1 MHHRSNKEVSK
12 VCVEQ
17 KSPAVINAGFHSVDN
32 DNKCEN
38 EYEMRDINE
47 KKEEEIKS

>member
-1 MHHRSNKEVSK
+1 MQHQSNKGVSK

-17 KSPAVINAGFHSVDN
+17 KSPEVVSGGFHSIDN

-38 EYEMRDINE
+38 EYEMRDING
-47 KKEEEIKS
+47 KKKEIKS